1 MDKYI
6 PIHTCIEL
14 YITVLILA
22 QHHTCQSESR
32 VRCQK
37 WFHFFHLDSGRIS
50 LPHDTSLNI
59 CCFGPKF
66 HWDIAGLL
74 RSFCKLRIQR
84 NIGKLKPIID
94 LPAHSKILKMSG
106 NGSRVSTHKNGWFQ
120 SFRCKQSDPHIVA
133 WGPVLAIDPGD
144 TALLE

>member
-1 MDKYI
+1 MYVHTHIYIYIHMDKYI
-6 PIHTCIEL
+6 HIHTCIEL

-50 LPHDTSLNI
+50 LPHDTLLRT

-94 LPAHSKILKMSG
+94 LPAHSKILKMLWIKSIYPQEWM
-106 NGSRVSTHKNGWFQ
+106 VSEFQ
-120 SFRCKQSDPHIVA
+120 M
-133 WGPVLAIDPGD
+133 
-144 TALLE
+144 